1 MSTWLGRIVMVVA
14 TVGFLYVGVAVATS
28 MAGCVS
34 GERMA
39 LAGQG
44 MVGLAACMVDAGAT
58 AVMNLRLPRLP

>member
-1 MSTWLGRIVMVVA
+1 MVIA
-14 TVGFLYVGVAVATS
+14 TAAFLYVGVVVATS

-44 MVGLAACMVDAGAT
+44 MVGLAACMVNAGAT
-58 AVMNLRLPRLP
+58 ALSDLHFPRLP